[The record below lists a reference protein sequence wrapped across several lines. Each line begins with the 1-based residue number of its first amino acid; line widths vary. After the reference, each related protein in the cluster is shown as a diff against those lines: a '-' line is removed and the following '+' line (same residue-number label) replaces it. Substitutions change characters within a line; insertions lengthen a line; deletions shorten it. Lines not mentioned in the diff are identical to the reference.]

1 MPTHIWIN
9 IIIDAANISILMKL
23 KSNSLKELMK
33 DDLHTQHVTERN
45 LCREESNKIF
55 REQPITPNTSNIEYV

>member
-1 MPTHIWIN
+1 
-9 IIIDAANISILMKL
+9 MKL

-45 LCREESNKIF
+45 LCREDSNKIF